1 MSYTAPWTDIV
12 SIQTDA
18 AESLIQALDSD
29 LAAGLG
35 DTFKSVKLLLTL
47 AQAVTST
54 PKTFTAELHHTLREA
69 LLTSISRSLP
79 SRENVRDLTV
89 AEVKAITTD
98 LKAGQSSVAQDVVEP
113 LLLDTYS
120 LHDHKY
126 VLELSR
132 LAANVLEKAG
142 FNRRDIERA
151 IERARWELNSE
162 FTRLVLEGAD
172 HRPHL
177 VEHLKLR
184 DTLGSR
190 FEADLLRYRTELSR
204 LGREPIFDEAF
215 GIERLFVDLHVSV
228 YRPEAPEQE
237 RWERCA
243 EKLMPTV
250 LSSLDDLQRVI
261 FIEGGPGTGKSSFCK
276 LLASRLARDKSTPYY
291 PLFIRLRDPAVKPS
305 VDNFQEMF
313 EKALADKG
321 FSIDT
326 EFLRKRRFLFI
337 LDGFDELVISG
348 GTRVNLR
355 NFFHSLKEFQKKCSG
370 GGTWQHKIVVT
381 GRPMA
386 IENPV
391 QDIPESFQRLR
402 IEPLGQK
409 QLLEWLGNW
418 GKVRGQQAA
427 QRLKRALEQGGCLGK
442 PKDRASKNT
451 GEGLQIIARQ
461 TLLLYLIAKLDED
474 GHLTP
479 ELIQSEHPTTLYKA
493 VVNWICGRTGDRQ
506 DWRNLTREDQKSL
519 RRGLQAAGLAIFHSG
534 REHVGMDRVRSVLKG
549 DSKVLSFLEH
559 GGTALLASFY
569 FTEAAGAVEF
579 SHKSFG
585 EYLAAEA
592 MLETLK
598 KIGRTLDGE
607 YLLELEQAA
616 RDWYGTFGA
625 RALTKEVA
633 LMLRDLL
640 LEAFPDAQA
649 ESRQALTTRLIALD
663 DQLLEEEWLNRGVV
677 QRARMDHP
685 EVGIRT
691 LDINA
696 HAALLHCSG
705 WLIAAGAEDSQRAPE
720 WFDRALHYSEGKLL
734 NEASFARRK
743 LAESR
748 VESRIIR
755 SDLSRVDFSGAR
767 LQGVVFD
774 SNKLNHAN
782 FEGSNFFHGASSSN
796 YRGRLGLLTPGS
808 GGFNEVEACGA
819 NFSRTNLNSQR
830 VFHCRVQQS
839 DFSNARVGS
848 CEFHDVNLTQTIF
861 ASSHI
866 SYARFSHSYFK
877 KCNFRQAYVGRVEFL
892 NCIFFGTCLEE
903 AVFEY
908 VNLTGTPLT
917 PDILQGSRWGSFTC
931 PLGVE
936 STYPCDCPLHT
947 YIASHPEAV
956 LSKASSPPTAVPPD
970 PQN

>member
-18 AESLIQALDSD
+18 AESLIQVLDSD

-79 SRENVRDLTV
+79 SREYVRDLTV
-89 AEVKAITTD
+89 VEVKAITTD

-132 LAANVLEKAG
+132 LAANVLAQAG
-142 FNRRDIERA
+142 FNQRDIERA

-162 FTRLVLEGAD
+162 FTRLILERAD
-172 HRPHL
+172 RLPHL

-190 FEADLLRYRTELSR
+190 FEADLLRYRMELSK
-204 LGREPIFDEAF
+204 LGGEPIFDETF
-215 GIERLFVDLHVSV
+215 GIDRLFVDLHVSV
-228 YRPEAPEQE
+228 YRPDVPEKE

-250 LSSLDDLQRVI
+250 LSALDDLQRVI

-276 LLASRLARDKSTPYY
+276 LLASRLARDNSTPCY

-305 VDNFQEMF
+305 VDNFQEML

-370 GGTWQHKIVVT
+370 GGAWQHKIVVT

-391 QDIPESFQRLR
+391 QDVPESFQRLR
-402 IEPLGQK
+402 IEPLDQK

-442 PKDRASKNT
+442 PKDRASNNT

-474 GHLTP
+474 GRLTP

-493 VVNWICGRTGDRQ
+493 VVDWICGRTGDRQ

-519 RRGLQAAGLAIFHSG
+519 RRGLQAAGLAIFQSG
-534 REHVGMDRVRSVLKG
+534 REHVGMDRVRAALKG
-549 DSKVLSFLEH
+549 DPKVLAFLEH

-598 KIGRTLDGE
+598 RIGRTDDGE
-607 YLLELEQAA
+607 YLLELETAA
-616 RDWYGTFGA
+616 LHWYRTFGR

-633 LMLRDLL
+633 LMLRDLML
-640 LEAFPDAQA
+640 DAFPDAQPEA
-649 ESRQALTTRLIALD
+649 RQTLTNRLIELD
-663 DQLLEEEWLNRGVV
+663 DQLLEEEWLNQRVV
-677 QRARMDHP
+677 QRSRDDHT

-696 HAALLHCSG
+696 HAALLHCTG
-705 WLIAAGAEDSQRAPE
+705 WLIEAGAEDSEREPE
-720 WFDRALHYSEGKLL
+720 WFEKALHYSEGKLL
-734 NEASFARRK
+734 DAASFARRK
-743 LAESR
+743 LAGSR
-748 VESRIIR
+748 VGSRVIR
-755 SDLSRVDFSGAR
+755 SDLWGTDFSGAM
-767 LQGVVFD
+767 LVGVTFESNSMQG
-774 SNKLNHAN
+774 AN
-782 FEGSNFFHGASSSN
+782 FEGSILFQDAKGAS
-796 YRGRLGLLTPGS
+796 YQVGLGLLVPGS
-808 GGFNEVEACGA
+808 GGFNGVEAFGA
-819 NFSRTNLNSQR
+819 NFSRVGFFHQR
-830 VFHCRVQQS
+830 VFDCRMQQS
-839 DFSNARVGS
+839 DFSMTRVECCS
-848 CEFHDVNLTQTIF
+848 FHFAKLSQGHF
-861 ASSHI
+861 ASSRI
-866 SYARFSHSYFK
+866 TYVRFSNTDFTESS
-877 KCNFRQAYVGRVEFL
+877 FRKAHLGGVELL
-892 NCIFFGTCLEE
+892 NCTFFGACLEE
-903 AVFEY
+903 AVFED
-908 VNLTGTPLT
+908 VNLTGTPLS
-917 PDILQGSRWGSFTC
+917 PDILRGSRWGAFTC
-931 PLGVE
+931 PDGVA
-936 STYPCDCPLHT
+936 STDPCDCHLHT
-947 YIASHPEAV
+947 YIATHPEAV
-956 LSKASSPPTAVPPD
+956 LSGASSDPAAVPPD

>member
-1 MSYTAPWTDIV
+1 MSYTASWKDIAT
-12 SIQTDA
+12 IQADA
-18 AESLIQALDSD
+18 AESLIQVLDSD

-89 AEVKAITTD
+89 VEVKAITTD

-132 LAANVLEKAG
+132 LAANVLAQAG
-142 FNRRDIERA
+142 FNQRDIERA

-162 FTRLVLEGAD
+162 FTRLILERAD
-172 HRPHL
+172 RLPHL

-190 FEADLLRYRTELSR
+190 FEADLLRYRMELSK
-204 LGREPIFDEAF
+204 LGGEPIFDETF
-215 GIERLFVDLHVSV
+215 GIDRLFVDLHVSV
-228 YRPEAPEQE
+228 YRPDVPEKE

-250 LSSLDDLQRVI
+250 LSALDDLQRVI

-276 LLASRLARDKSTPYY
+276 LLASRLARDNSTPYY

-337 LDGFDELVISG
+337 LDGFDELVMSG

-355 NFFHSLKEFQKKCSG
+355 NFFYSLMKFQEKCAG

-391 QDIPESFQRLR
+391 QDVPESFQRLR
-402 IEPLGQK
+402 IEPLDQK

-493 VVNWICGRTGDRQ
+493 VVDWICGRTGDRQ

-519 RRGLQAAGLAIFHSG
+519 RRGLQVAGLAIFQSG
-534 REHVGMDRVRSVLKG
+534 REHVGMDRVRAALKG

-598 KIGRTLDGE
+598 KIGRTDDGE
-607 YLLELEQAA
+607 YLLELETAA
-616 RDWYGTFGA
+616 RHWYATFGG

-633 LMLRDLL
+633 LMLRDLM
-640 LEAFPDAQA
+640 LEAFPDAQSEA
-649 ESRQALTTRLIALD
+649 RQTLASRLIALD
-663 DQLLEEEWLNRGVV
+663 DQLLDEEWLNRGVV
-677 QRARMDHP
+677 QRSRDDHLG
-685 EVGIRT
+685 VGIRT

-696 HAALLHCSG
+696 HSALLHCTG
-705 WLIAAGAEDSQRAPE
+705 WLIAAGAEDSPRAPGWLE
-720 WFDRALHYSEGKLL
+720 KALHYSEGKLL
-734 NEASFARRK
+734 DEASFARRK
-743 LAESR
+743 LAGSR
-748 VESRIIR
+748 VGSRVIR
-755 SDLSRVDFSGAR
+755 SNLSGADFSGAV
-767 LQGVVFD
+767 LGGVVFD
-774 SNKLNHAN
+774 FSRLDGAN
-782 FEGSNFFHGASSSN
+782 FANAKIRFGSSGSIFVGR
-796 YRGRLGLLTPGS
+796 RGIVSPGG
-808 GGFNEVEACGA
+808 GGFNSCILKNT
-819 NFSRTNLNSQR
+819 NFSKAGLS
-830 VFHCRVQQS
+830 VLAVCACRMQLC
-839 DFSNARVGS
+839 DFEGARIYGCTLWEVDFAGS
-848 CEFHDVNLTQTIF
+848 RLRMSWVEGTIF
-861 ASSHI
+861 DSCNFDGCDL
-866 SYARFSHSYFK
+866 SYAQFSE
-877 KCNFRQAYVGRVEFL
+877 GGLL
-892 NCIFFGTCLEE
+892 NCTFEAARLEGTEFRKVD
-903 AVFEY
+903 A
-908 VNLTGTPLT
+908 TGSPLT
-917 PDILQGSRWGSFTC
+917 PDILQGSRWGAFTC
-931 PLGVE
+931 PLGVP
-936 STYPCDCPLHT
+936 STDSCDCPLHT
-947 YIASHPEAV
+947 YIATHPEAM
-956 LSKASSPPTAVPPD
+956 LSKASSDPNSVPPD
-970 PQN
+970 PQK